1 MPVPFWSSREDLK
14 QVGPEK
20 EKRSLIFFLAL
31 SPIIF
36 QGSYSFLRES
46 WIIFGI
52 YRNCIFTIKTQ
63 GYDSCNMFW
72 TETQLSRVCPKIN
85 TSPIALIQ
93 EKVILVN
100 WATFKPFTSCNWEL
114 TAHFM
119 RLCPHFT
126 YYSHFQFWKFPFSF
140 GKSGLCKPCRC
151 LKQTTCRTK
160 KSTIKGC
167 LLSKT
172 QTIQGTCIA
181 HVEIIRHLTNKHL
194 CINPWPTSF
203 KTSAAA
209 WLPRIRNLMWSR
221 FTASRC
227 KISLH

>member
-52 YRNCIFTIKTQ
+52 YQNCVFTIKTQ

-85 TSPIALIQ
+85 NRPIALIQ

-100 WATFKPFTSCNWEL
+100 WATFKTFAPCNWEL
-114 TAHFM
+114 VAHFM
-119 RLCPHFT
+119 RLCLHFT
-126 YYSHFQFWKFPFSF
+126 CYSHFQFWKFCSLL
-140 GKSGLCKPCRC
+140 GN
-151 LKQTTCRTK
+151 Q
-160 KSTIKGC
+160 GC
-167 LLSKT
+167 
-172 QTIQGTCIA
+172 A
-181 HVEIIRHLTNKHL
+181 
-194 CINPWPTSF
+194 
-203 KTSAAA
+203 
-209 WLPRIRNLMWSR
+209 NLVD
-221 FTASRC
+221 A
-227 KISLH
+227 

>member
-52 YRNCIFTIKTQ
+52 YQNCTFTIKTQ
-63 GYDSCNMFW
+63 GYDSCNMIW

-100 WATFKPFTSCNWEL
+100 WATFKTFTSCNWEL

-160 KSTIKGC
+160 KSAIKGC

-181 HVEIIRHLTNKHL
+181 HGRDNS
-194 CINPWPTSF
+194 TSDQ
-203 KTSAAA
+203 
-209 WLPRIRNLMWSR
+209 
-221 FTASRC
+221 
-227 KISLH
+227 